1 MKHIL
6 YSIFSGVILTAAGFF
21 ASCNQ
26 NAEFSEFIPT
36 HALQEM
42 VRSATATCDGET
54 VVGTVDNSAH
64 EIKFIFVKTNDFAQ
78 VNIDIVYHE
87 RTILGNAAPKGPTT
101 IDLNS
106 PYTFTLNNQVE
117 DFTYSVSAIKA
128 ATAQI
133 DRTQCSV
140 VADLP
145 GDAVIKPENHV
156 YLFDGKWMSKKA
168 AYSEVGYKYFG
179 WDMATPAPE
188 GHGNSFTF
196 DVGAQVRLSKMLV
209 WPYWPYE
216 NNSPAVF
223 EIYAWPLAGS
233 PSGDWTNWVK
243 IGEADDSAKWEITKN
258 AEAGSENDLTQY
270 GTPLEFKYGD
280 VPEARYYRFK
290 MVKNF
295 YEAFGTAMHQYW
307 SGRKYWMAISEIEL
321 WRYNIDNE

>member
-145 GDAVIKPENHV
+145 GDAVIKPEN
-156 YLFDGKWMSKKA
+156 
-168 AYSEVGYKYFG
+168 
-179 WDMATPAPE
+179 
-188 GHGNSFTF
+188 
-196 DVGAQVRLSKMLV
+196 LSL
-209 WPYWPYE
+209 
-216 NNSPAVF
+216 
-223 EIYAWPLAGS
+223 IH
-233 PSGDWTNWVK
+233 
-243 IGEADDSAKWEITKN
+243 I
-258 AEAGSENDLTQY
+258 
-270 GTPLEFKYGD
+270 
-280 VPEARYYRFK
+280 
-290 MVKNF
+290 
-295 YEAFGTAMHQYW
+295 
-307 SGRKYWMAISEIEL
+307 
-321 WRYNIDNE
+321 